1 MQGNMIAVR
10 VYDADVTG
18 TLRSHDT
25 IDTLLD
31 VFDAPPDTGPN
42 NAVWHAFEWG
52 AKTDK
57 TQ

>member
-1 MQGNMIAVR
+1 MIAVR

-52 AKTDK
+52 AETDK